1 MKSSPVPVPL
11 PISRRWPLALLCAV
25 QSCERFAFLAML
37 PLFVLYAQERHDIA
51 APQALLIL
59 ALFQA
64 LAYLGGLPGG
74 WLADRAL
81 GTRKATLLGAGLLA
95 CGYGLLALDR
105 AELLWPALLTMV
117 LGHSAFRPG
126 LHVLLARVADA
137 DKPARERVF
146 LWHYLAANLG
156 YAAGAL
162 FGEWAHAL
170 AGFRLLFLG
179 ATAASTMCVMLL
191 VAGLPWLR
199 AQATRAVDGSAAS
212 SRSSTAANMHAVWLL
227 SGVAVIFWLTAQQ
240 PGSSLTVFAAMNTMT
255 SLNLLGRTMSIGPG
269 HFASLHGLIVLAML
283 PAFLALHARKTERA
297 PSAISLMIWGY
308 VATAGAFALMALAGL
323 RGGDLGRVS
332 GAWLIGCYLLLS
344 LAEVLLA
351 PLGVS
356 LLTQLAP
363 KHKAAQAVGL
373 WFAGSAIGNGLAGA
387 LGLRWDRWPHHRY
400 FAALAAVSLAAAVPL
415 LSRRRHLEWLTA
427 LTVSAASQPAVEK
440 RTQTM
445 KPTSNPNLEPVAP
458 PLAAPTTV
466 QPASWSRILLVA
478 LLIVLPGSLMANMAL
493 SLPVRGVSAVV
504 CGLAMLSFGP
514 YLFAHSLRRW
524 AQRGI
529 PLAG

>member
-1 MKSSPVPVPL
+1 MKSSPVHPSV
-11 PISRRWPLALLCAV
+11 SRRWPLALLCAV

-37 PLFVLYAQERHDIA
+37 PLFVLYAQERHGIA

-64 LAYLGGLPGG
+64 LSYLGGLPGG
-74 WLADRAL
+74 WLADRVL

-117 LGHSAFRPG
+117 VGHSAFRPG
-126 LHVLLARVADA
+126 LHVLLAHVADA
-137 DKPARERVF
+137 DQQARERVF

-156 YAAGAL
+156 YAASAL

-170 AGFRLLFLG
+170 AGWRWLFCG
-179 ATAASTMCVMLL
+179 ATAASVVAVVLM

-199 AQATRAVDGSAAS
+199 AQATRAVDDSAAS
-212 SRSSTAANMHAVWLL
+212 SRSSGAANMTAVWLL

-240 PGSSLTVFAAMNTMT
+240 AGSSLTVFATMNTMP
-255 SLNLLGRTMSIGPG
+255 SLTLLGYTTPIGPG

-283 PAFLALHARKTERA
+283 PAFLALHGRSTKRR
-297 PSAISLMIWGY
+297 PSAITLMIWGY

-332 GAWLIGCYLLLS
+332 GAWLVGCYLLLS

-373 WFAGSAIGNGLAGA
+373 WFAGSAIGNGLAGV
-387 LGLRWDRWPHHRY
+387 LGLCWNRWPHHRY
-400 FAALAAVSLAAAVPL
+400 FAALALVSLAAAIVLWLRRVL
-415 LSRRRHLEWLTA
+415 LDGLTVVDANARSQATTQPWLADTKEPLTA
-427 LTVSAASQPAVEK
+427 PLS
-440 RTQTM
+440 
-445 KPTSNPNLEPVAP
+445 
-458 PLAAPTTV
+458 LAAL
-466 QPASWSRILLVA
+466 S
-478 LLIVLPGSLMANMAL
+478 IVLPLTLVIATG
-493 SLPVRGVSAVV
+493 LPLLVRAVSAIGG
-504 CGLAMLSFGP
+504 GLAILFCGP
-514 YLFAHSLRRW
+514 YLCSHVLALW
-524 AQRGI
+524 ASSGN
-529 PLAG
+529 PAAS